1 MKKSKEERFKIIQE
15 MYDQNKN
22 CKEIAMAI
30 GCSRSTVQRDMAQ
43 LGLYT
48 NETEK
53 LNDEIRRLYRQGK
66 SVSQISYETEKSSS
80 YIKTIL
86 KKYGAETKTNF
97 ACEKDLIDENTVFV
111 EKRKIVLEKIEIN
124 GKVYVDITPIFSPR

>member
-53 LNDEIRRLYRQGK
+53 LNDEIRKLYRQGK
-66 SVSQISYETEKSSS
+66 TVSQISYETEKSSS

-86 KKYGAETKTNF
+86 KKYGAETNSYISC
-97 ACEKDLIDENTVFV
+97 AKDLIDVNTVFV
-111 EKRKIVLEKIEIN
+111 EKKKIVLEKIEIN